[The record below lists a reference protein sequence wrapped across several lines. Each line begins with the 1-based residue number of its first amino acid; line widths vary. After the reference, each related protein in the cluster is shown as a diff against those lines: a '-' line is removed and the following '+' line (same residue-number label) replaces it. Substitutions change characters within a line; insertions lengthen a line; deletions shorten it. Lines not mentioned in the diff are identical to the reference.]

1 MNFMRMQPLYMHL
14 TNTSLHKILPTDQ
27 TNQQNL
33 PKSASSREISARKVS
48 LSQTIHYIC
57 ARNKR
62 NARNKRKMTQA
73 SRQVQTQTQQQV
85 QTLSPQQVLVVKL
98 LELPAI
104 ELEDRVRAELLENP
118 ALEEGKEETSAD
130 DYADSPDTDRE
141 SPEDGGDTD
150 YDSLSDYLT
159 EDDIPDYKLQENNR
173 SRDDKAEE
181 IPFSDSTSFYETL
194 KEQLGEQNLT
204 PHQRDYLKVHLKNFV
219 NNEIEPGELLS
230 IYILDDEIQKTRRPI
245 FEMCKMRDGSDAQKF
260 TENQH
265 LMAKRFQKKFQG
277 PLMNRIDETL
287 SRKKSADSSPI
298 FETLQTISVNSFDKY
313 QTEGLRRLVMF
324 SDMLHYTPQYS
335 MFTPHHSF
343 TSLKES
349 DYYSQIKTFL
359 PDTAVKLYFL
369 STYPQYQKQELVE
382 FWKKYFKD
390 TSAFVDEV
398 IPVGR

>member
-1 MNFMRMQPLYMHL
+1 MR
-14 TNTSLHKILPTDQ
+14 K
-27 TNQQNL
+27 
-33 PKSASSREISARKVS
+33 SSR
-48 LSQTIHYIC
+48 H
-57 ARNKR
+57 ARN
-62 NARNKRKMTQA
+62 
-73 SRQVQTQTQQQV
+73 SRYGRSNGFST
-85 QTLSPQQVLVVKL
+85 SQVLTIIGAAVLAIAVAAFFYYQNSKEKVVY
-98 LELPAI
+98 
-104 ELEDRVRAELLENP
+104 DRATACPMVGDSIRPKAQTVVVID
-118 ALEEGKEETSAD
+118 ETD
-130 DYADSPDTDRE
+130 V
-141 SPEDGGDTD
+141 
-150 YDSLSDYLT
+150 
-159 EDDIPDYKLQENNR
+159 
-173 SRDDKAEE
+173 
-181 IPFSDSTSFYETL
+181 
-194 KEQLGEQNLT
+194 LT

-230 IYILDDEIQKTRRPI
+230 IYILDDQIQKARRPI
-245 FEMCKMRDGSDAQKF
+245 FEMCKMRDGSDARKF
-260 TENQH
+260 TENQR
-265 LMAKRFQKKFQG
+265 LMAKRFQQKFQG

-287 SRKKSADSSPI
+287 SRQKSADSSPI

-335 MFTPHHSF
+335 MFTTHHSF